1 VKWLEEKYGI
11 KGVAISPYNSQANGI
26 VERLHW
32 DLRQMLYKA
41 TKGDVR
47 KWAWYLHHV
56 MWADRITVRKGTG
69 CSLYFMV
76 TGAHSTIPLNI
87 IETTWLV
94 KYPERMLSREEL
106 IGLQAMALA
115 KHIAHVKEIREKVTK
130 EKIRRTLQLERDLQH
145 KIEEFNLGPGSLVLV
160 KNSAI
165 EMLADRKIKPR
176 YLGPMVVVR
185 KLQEGA
191 YILAELDGSVW
202 QNRVVAFR
210 VLPYLS
216 RKKLDFN
223 LEVKDLLDT
232 SKEGLLELAA
242 ESDRDN
248 HTRETTTKLLDW
260 E

>member
-1 VKWLEEKYGI
+1 
-11 KGVAISPYNSQANGI
+11 
-26 VERLHW
+26 
-32 DLRQMLYKA
+32 
-41 TKGDVR
+41 
-47 KWAWYLHHV
+47 
-56 MWADRITVRKGTG
+56 
-69 CSLYFMV
+69 MV
-76 TGAHSTIPLNI
+76 TDAYPTIPLNI
-87 IETTWLV
+87 IEATWLV
-94 KYPERMLSREEL
+94 KYPERMLSKEEL

-115 KHIAHVKEIREKVTK
+115 KHVAHVEEIREKVTK

-145 KIEEFNLGPGSLVLV
+145 KIEEFDLGPGSLVLV

-165 EMLADRKIKPR
+165 EMSADRKMKPR

-185 KLQEGA
+185 KLQGGA

-202 QNRVVAFR
+202 QNRVAAFR

-223 LEVKDLLDT
+223 SEVKDLLDV
-232 SKEGLLELAA
+232 SEEGLLELAA